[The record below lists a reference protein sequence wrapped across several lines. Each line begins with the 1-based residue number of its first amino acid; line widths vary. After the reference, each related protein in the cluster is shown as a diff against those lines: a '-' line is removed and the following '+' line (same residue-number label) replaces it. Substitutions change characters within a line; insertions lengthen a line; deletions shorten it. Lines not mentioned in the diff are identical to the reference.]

1 MAGKAEI
8 VNRIVELTGYPKTR
22 VALVYDTIFDLI
34 AEELVQGETVSIPN
48 FGTFSVSQR
57 AARQGRN
64 PQTGEVLH
72 VAASKSV
79 RFKNSRR
86 LKDELKEQSS

>member
-22 VALVYDTIFDLI
+22 VAVVYDTIFELI
-34 AEELVQGETVSIPN
+34 SEELAQGETVSIPN
-48 FGTFSVSQR
+48 FGTFAVSER

-64 PQTGEVLH
+64 PQTGEILNI
-72 VAASKSV
+72 AASKSV
-79 RFKNSRR
+79 RFKNSRKLR
-86 LKDELKEQSS
+86 EELQDRHS

>member
-22 VALVYDTIFDLI
+22 VAVVYDTIFELI
-34 AEELVQGETVSIPN
+34 TEELARGETVSVPN
-48 FGTFSVSQR
+48 FGTFAVSER
-57 AARQGRN
+57 AARQARN
-64 PQTGEVLH
+64 PHTGEILQ

-86 LKDELKEQSS
+86 LKEELKDGDD